1 MKIETIKPIWLT
13 LLLVLSFILPF
24 WGWLPLVYLYSQQQD
39 PAMQGMEKHLKLAA
53 GVQVAY
59 LVILAVIFYFFAP
72 IHG

>member
-13 LLLVLSFILPF
+13 LLLVLSFILPLL
-24 WGWLPLVYLYSQQQD
+24 GWLPLVYLYSQGQD
-39 PAMQGMEKHLKLAA
+39 PAMQGMEKTLKLAA